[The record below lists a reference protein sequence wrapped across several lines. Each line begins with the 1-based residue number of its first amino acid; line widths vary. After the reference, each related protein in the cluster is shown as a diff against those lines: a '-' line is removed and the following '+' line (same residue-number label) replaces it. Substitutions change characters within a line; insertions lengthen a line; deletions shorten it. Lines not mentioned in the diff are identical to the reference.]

1 LRCCCLRNAEL
12 LRLCVCMYVRAAL
25 DRLHASLSSLSTSQR
40 LAQAPPLHASPVGL
54 NLPLGVSVLA
64 VHGAEGHHHGHHQ
77 PEGHQ
82 GGHRDGALSP
92 VTEDSASPQSPLHF
106 DSSAG
111 SPGFPPDSDSPRA
124 ARGPDAPVL

>member
-1 LRCCCLRNAEL
+1 
-12 LRLCVCMYVRAAL
+12 MYVRAAL

-64 VHGAEGHHHGHHQ
+64 VHGAEGHDQ

-82 GGHRDGALSP
+82 GLFP
-92 VTEDSASPQSPLHF
+92 VAEDSASPQSPLHF

-111 SPGFPPDSDSPRA
+111 SSGPPPDSESPPA
-124 ARGPDAPVL
+124 ATGPDAPVL